1 MNFFL
6 LHNFFLFVKKRVS
19 LISCSPIKFRR
30 GQVARIIS
38 ISNQKGG
45 VGKTTTAVNLA
56 AALAAAE
63 RSTLLI
69 DIDPQ
74 GNACSGLG
82 LSKHEFSRNIYH
94 CLVEEVPLADILVS
108 TSLDFLHV
116 APSNSD
122 LVAADLE
129 LVSCFSRETR
139 LKNAIDLVS
148 DRYDFILI
156 DCPPSLNLLTVN
168 ALTAADAVIV
178 PVQCEYYAL
187 EGLSELLRTIDLI
200 KKSLNP
206 RLEVE
211 GILLTMFDPRN
222 NLSHQVAQEI
232 RNHFP
237 DKVFQSLIPRNVKL
251 SESPSHGKP
260 ILLYDI
266 RSKGSLSYLE
276 LAKEILNKNYAQE
289 SVHVKKSVHVGKVMM
304 AS

>member
-1 MNFFL
+1 M
-6 LHNFFLFVKKRVS
+6 V
-19 LISCSPIKFRR
+19 
-30 GQVARIIS
+30 RIFS

-56 AALAAAE
+56 ACLAIAE
-63 RSTLLI
+63 RPTLLI
-69 DIDPQ
+69 DLDPQ

-82 LSKHEFSRNIYH
+82 LIKQDYPKNVYH
-94 CLVEEVPLADILVS
+94 VLLGEVSLADIVVPTGLE
-108 TSLDFLHV
+108 FLHI

-129 LVSCFSRETR
+129 LVSRFSREMK
-139 LKNAIDLVS
+139 LKNALKSVEN
-148 DRYDFILI
+148 DFEFVVI

-168 ALTAADAVIV
+168 ALTAADSVIV

-187 EGLSELLRTIDLI
+187 EGLSELLKTIDLI
-200 KKSLNP
+200 KENLNP

-211 GILLTMFDPRN
+211 GILLTMFDARN
-222 NLSHQVAQEI
+222 NLSHQVVQEI
-232 RNHFP
+232 KKYFP
-237 DKVFQSLIPRNVKL
+237 EKIFQAMIPRNVKL

-266 RSKGSLSYLE
+266 KSKGSISYLE
-276 LAKEILNKNYAQE
+276 FAKQLLERYPDHKNVHNLN
-289 SVHVKKSVHVGKVMM
+289 SVQNITAAI